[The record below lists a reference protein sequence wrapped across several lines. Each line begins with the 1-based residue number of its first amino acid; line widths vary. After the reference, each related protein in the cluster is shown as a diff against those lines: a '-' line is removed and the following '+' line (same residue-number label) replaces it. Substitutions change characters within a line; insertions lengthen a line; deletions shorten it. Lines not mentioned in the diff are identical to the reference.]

1 VHSTRKRDGIAPMPP
16 IVSDVPMTLWVDV
29 FQFASAI
36 GGTAIKIASMI
47 DGHAREP
54 LWMW

>member
-1 VHSTRKRDGIAPMPP
+1 MPP
-16 IVSDVPMTLWVDV
+16 IVGDVPMTLWVDV

-36 GGTAIKIASMI
+36 DGKAIKIASMI
-47 DGHAREP
+47 VGHARES